1 MEFER
6 KWLFENEKAPES
18 IKILGE
24 YLYKQAYISV
34 DPEVRIRSR
43 LKVGEENKTY
53 ALCIKSKGDLERIEV
68 QKELTEKEF
77 HELMIVGH
85 ISEDKFICKHFYR
98 YKIGKYEL
106 TLGRVD
112 SGKDTE
118 FCYGEIEFES
128 KEEAESFKA
137 PEWFGKEVTEDKN
150 FKMSNY
156 WKRTRNIDNK

>member
-1 MEFER
+1 M
-6 KWLFENEKAPES
+6 LN
-18 IKILGE
+18 
-24 YLYKQAYISV
+24 SV
-34 DPEVRIRSR
+34 
-43 LKVGEENKTY
+43 N
-53 ALCIKSKGDLERIEV
+53 
-68 QKELTEKEF
+68 
-77 HELMIVGH
+77 
-85 ISEDKFICKHFYR
+85 HFYR